1 MKVNV
6 YNIKGGIKGQI
17 DLPEPFTFAY
27 RPDLIK
33 KVIHAMQSNGR
44 QPYGAYKFAGSRRV
58 GHNWGPN
65 HGRSRVP
72 RRPDSDRGVLLGNMV
87 GGRTAHAPRSNR
99 NWAKKINRK
108 ENLLAKFSA
117 LSQTANKEAVKNRGH
132 KFNEEITFPI
142 IVENEIEKITT
153 TKQAVEILNSLGLYE
168 DVERSKE
175 RQNIRAGKGKLRGR
189 KYKTPKSIL
198 LVVRYKASS
207 LKSFGNLSGLEIVS
221 VDQLNTESLAPGGN
235 AGRLTVY
242 TEDAIDTIA
251 RWKI

>member
-6 YNIKGGIKGQI
+6 YNIKGEVKGQI
-17 DLPEPFTFAY
+17 DLPEPFTFMY

-33 KVIHAMQSNGR
+33 KVILAMQSNGR
-44 QPYGAYKFAGSRRV
+44 QPYGAYKFAGTRHV

-65 HGRSRVP
+65 HGRSRIP
-72 RRPDSDRGVLLGNMV
+72 RRPEGDRGVLLGNMV

-117 LSQTANKEAVKNRGH
+117 LAQTANKDIVKNRGH
-132 KFNEEITFPI
+132 KFNNEITFPI
-142 IVENEIEKITT
+142 IVENEIENVTT
-153 TKQAVEILNSLGLYE
+153 TQDAVEILNNLGLYE
-168 DVERSKE
+168 DVERSKV
-175 RQNIRAGKGKLRGR
+175 RQSIRAGKGKTRGR

-198 LVVRYKASS
+198 LVVKYIPSS
-207 LKSFGNLSGLEIVS
+207 LKSFDNLPGLEIVS
-221 VDQLNTESLAPGGN
+221 VDQLNTENLAPGGN

-251 RWKI
+251 RWKL

>member
-6 YNIKGGIKGQI
+6 YNIRGGIKGQI

-33 KVIHAMQSNGR
+33 KVILAIQSNGR
-44 QPYGAYKFAGSRRV
+44 QPYGAYKYAGTRRV

-65 HGRSRVP
+65 HGRSRIP
-72 RRPDSDRGVLLGNMV
+72 RRPDGDRGVLLGNMV

-99 NWAKKINRK
+99 NWSKKINKK

-117 LSQTANKEAVKNRGH
+117 LSQTANKDAVRSRGH

-142 IVENEIEKITT
+142 IVENEIENVAT

-168 DVERSKE
+168 DVERSKD

-198 LVVRYKASS
+198 LVVKSRSSS
-207 LKSFGNLSGLEIVS
+207 LKSFENLSGLEIVS
-221 VDQLNTESLAPGGN
+221 VDHLNTYNLAPGGN

-251 RWKI
+251 RWKL